1 MPSPPRGMAGTDGEP
16 GGDVERPGDAG
27 LPWYV
32 KAAIVLVL
40 LIVAFIVVIDVLEL
54 ANAV

>member
-1 MPSPPRGMAGTDGEP
+1 MAGTDGEP
-16 GGDVERPGDAG
+16 GGDVERPGDAE